1 MHSENEAHAAQEKE
15 ERNLPTKK
23 QKKISRANEKK
34 TSVCVCSR
42 TNKRHEYVTLDIVI
56 SECIV
61 YILCWGNHKSFIAF
75 RVLYETLWIASTK
88 SER

>member
-34 TSVCVCSR
+34 TSVCVFE
-42 TNKRHEYVTLDIVI
+42 NE
-56 SECIV
+56 
-61 YILCWGNHKSFIAF
+61 
-75 RVLYETLWIASTK
+75 
-88 SER
+88 